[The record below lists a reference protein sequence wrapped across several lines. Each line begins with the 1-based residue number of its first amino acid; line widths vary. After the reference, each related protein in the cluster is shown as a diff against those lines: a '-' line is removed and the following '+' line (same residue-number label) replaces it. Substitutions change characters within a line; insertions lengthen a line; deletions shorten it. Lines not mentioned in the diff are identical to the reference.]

1 QDRVGLSHVWE
12 SFTAVWEQPGGN
24 GHGGGEATAEE
35 EGRLID
41 EGGFDPDAVAETA
54 APAPEDDAASVRD
67 GSVVIAAITSC
78 THTSTPAV
86 MVAACL
92 LAGNAVARGLS
103 PPEYV
108 KTSLAPGSRV
118 VTDYLQRAGL
128 LESLNTLRFNLV
140 GSGCTTCIGNSG
152 PLPEPVAERIEQHD
166 LAVAAVLSG
175 NRNFEGRIHPQ

>member
-41 EGGFDPDAVAETA
+41 EGGFDPDAVSETA
-54 APAPEDDAASVRD
+54 APAPQDDAASVRD

-78 THTSTPAV
+78 TNTSNPTV
-86 MVAACL
+86 MVAAGL
-92 LAGNAVARGLS
+92 LARNAVARGLRV
-103 PPEYV
+103 PEYV

-118 VTDYLQRAGL
+118 VTDYLVRAGL
-128 LESLNTLRFNLV
+128 LAPLEELRFNL
-140 GSGCTTCIGNSG
+140 
-152 PLPEPVAERIEQHD
+152 
-166 LAVAAVLSG
+166 
-175 NRNFEGRIHPQ
+175 